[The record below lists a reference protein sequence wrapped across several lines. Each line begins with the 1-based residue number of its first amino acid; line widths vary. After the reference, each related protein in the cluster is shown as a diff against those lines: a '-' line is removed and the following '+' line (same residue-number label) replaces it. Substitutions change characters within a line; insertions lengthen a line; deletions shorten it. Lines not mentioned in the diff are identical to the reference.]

1 MEVKNYHGG
10 RRRAGEMM
18 VKARED
24 HVADAVS
31 VVVGCGTY
39 RGPQANSLSKESLA
53 WHRHSAGTFQQYH
66 YIGNIGGGAVTR

>member
-1 MEVKNYHGG
+1 MEERQAVEVKNYHGG
-10 RRRAGEMM
+10 RRRAGGTM
-18 VKARED
+18 VKAREE

-53 WHRHSAGTFQQYH
+53 
-66 YIGNIGGGAVTR
+66 